1 MAFILIGVLLVLAKL
16 AGLGPMAD
24 LSWWWV
30 LSPFP
35 AAAAWWAFADGSGLT
50 QRRAMQKME
59 DRKRERREKAMAAL
73 GLGVNAGERSR
84 KPAPA
89 SAAAPASART
99 PAEAGRAR
107 PAAAPQADNPERRDP
122 RL

>member
-1 MAFILIGVLLVLAKL
+1 MAFIVIGVLLVLAKL

-73 GLGVNAGERSR
+73 GLGVNAAERSR
-84 KPAPA
+84 KPTSAP
-89 SAAAPASART
+89 APASARSPGEGGGARSATT
-99 PAEAGRAR
+99 P
-107 PAAAPQADNPERRDP
+107 QVDTPERRDP

>member
-1 MAFILIGVLLVLAKL
+1 MAFIVIGVLLVLAKL

-35 AAAAWWAFADGSGLT
+35 AAAAWWAFADSSGLT

-89 SAAAPASART
+89 PASGRT
-99 PAEAGRAR
+99 PAEAGHGQ
-107 PAAAPQADNPERRDP
+107 PSAAPQADNPERRDP